1 MGYLDNS
8 KAFIDEFWC
17 ISRYNSIV
25 VWSSR
30 NVEHKPLYKSVKSN
44 LNVATTLVGVE
55 DDWSKNEGIDR
66 YSV

>member
-1 MGYLDNS
+1 
-8 KAFIDEFWC
+8 
-17 ISRYNSIV
+17 V

-55 DDWSKNEGIDR
+55 DDWSKNE
-66 YSV
+66 